1 MKAIR
6 AQIAKIHIAKKQ
18 LGIDEEDYR
27 NHLRDFGVEHA
38 NDLSYE
44 QANAFIGMYMSGGFN
59 GKVKVRTE
67 KENKSIEQYGFG
79 KRKYDELDDR
89 GTPFAAASKL
99 RKIEGL
105 WREVSRTKTD
115 ESLQIFIKNRTGVDH
130 ITFLHNK
137 HAKII
142 LTALESMKEKK
153 TAEAQRHRDESPSG
167 LL

>member
-1 MKAIR
+1 MNATR

-27 NHLRDFGVEHA
+27 NHLCDFGVEHA
-38 NDLSYE
+38 NELSYE
-44 QANAFIGMYMSGGFN
+44 HAKAFIAMYEGGGFN
-59 GKVKVRTE
+59 GTVKIRTE
-67 KENKSIEQYGFG
+67 KEIKSIEQYGFG

-89 GTPFAAASKL
+89 GKPFAAASKL
-99 RKIEGL
+99 RKIEAL

-130 ITFLHNK
+130 ITFLHDK

-142 LTALESMKEKK
+142 LTALEAMKKCK
-153 TAEAQRHRDESPSG
+153 TENARRETNENA
-167 LL
+167 